1 MSSRPSLPEDP
12 RLAQIALELES
23 TRGASMIC
31 DADWTLVWV
40 SAELGALMDE
50 EDPLKLGV
58 GKHVVEALVSGP
70 WESTVS
76 PESQLRTLV
85 ETWPL
90 LVKDTPGG
98 IEGLRAAFKRGLAS
112 HPAGAPLGFQ
122 AIAEEAVDSLF
133 DQVKPKDPPPVYT
146 DAFEF
151 LHGDLPPTPINET
164 NVRIHDVDGS
174 FVGTVIFY
182 APALPARV
190 LALVARGD
198 EGMFKRMARLTQPG
212 RKQAAVLFADLESS
226 ASLSRHLSS
235 AAYFRLIRAL
245 TTAIDKVV
253 GEHQGIVGKH
263 AGDGVTAF
271 FLAEDLGTPSGA
283 ARAAI
288 STAREISGLPKQIAG
303 DLAEQIG
310 VLDEELCKINVGVH
324 WGGRLYMGQLV
335 TGGRLE
341 VTALGD
347 AVNEC
352 ARIQESAR
360 AGATL
365 ASKSLIEH
373 LTDGDAAAVEIDPDT
388 VLYRTIEELPDATQ
402 KAKRDAGGLPVTP
415 L

>member
-1 MSSRPSLPEDP
+1 
-12 RLAQIALELES
+12 
-23 TRGASMIC
+23 MIC
-31 DADWTLVWV
+31 DARWTLVWV
-40 SAELGALMDE
+40 SAELRALMDE
-50 EDPLKLGV
+50 EDPARLGV
-58 GKHVVEALVSGP
+58 GKHVAEAFISGP
-70 WESTVS
+70 WEATIS
-76 PESQLRTLV
+76 PEEQIRSFMD
-85 ETWPL
+85 TWPL

-98 IEGLRAAFKRGLAS
+98 VDGVRAAFKRGVAT
-112 HPAGAPLGFQ
+112 HPTGSPLGFG
-122 AIAEEAVDSLF
+122 AIAEEAVDAVF
-133 DQVKPKDPPPVYT
+133 DHLEMRDPPSVYT
-146 DAFEF
+146 DTFHF
-151 LHGDLPPTPINET
+151 LQGDLPPTPINET
-164 NVRIHDVDGS
+164 NVRIYDEDGT
-174 FVGTVIFY
+174 FAGTVIFY

-190 LALVARGD
+190 LSLVARGD
-198 EGMFKRMARLTQPG
+198 EGMFKRMARLTEPG

-245 TTAIDKVV
+245 TTAIDQVV
-253 GEHQGIVGKH
+253 GENHGIVGKH

-271 FLAEDLGTPSGA
+271 FLAEDLGSPSGA
-283 ARAAI
+283 ARAAV
-288 STAREISGLPKQIAG
+288 STAREISGLAKRIAG

-360 AGATL
+360 SGAIL

-373 LTDGDAAAVEIDPDT
+373 LTDGDAGALEIDPDT
-388 VLYRTIEELPDATQ
+388 VLYRTIEELPEATE

>member
-1 MSSRPSLPEDP
+1 
-12 RLAQIALELES
+12 
-23 TRGASMIC
+23 MIC
-31 DADWTLVWV
+31 DAQWTLVWV
-40 SAELGALMDE
+40 SAELQVLMDE
-50 EDPLKLGV
+50 EDPVRLGV
-58 GKHVVEALVSGP
+58 GKHVAEAFVSGP
-70 WESTVS
+70 WESRVS
-76 PESQLRTLV
+76 PESQIQEFI

-98 IEGLRAAFKRGLAS
+98 VDGVRAAFMRGVAA
-112 HPAGAPLGFQ
+112 HPTGAPFGFES
-122 AIAEEAVDSLF
+122 IAEEAVDALF
-133 DQVKPKDPPPVYT
+133 SQVEPRDPPPVYT
-146 DAFEF
+146 NTFEY
-151 LHGDLPPTPINET
+151 LHGDLPPTAINET
-164 NVRIHDVDGS
+164 DVRIHDEHGT
-174 FVGTVIFY
+174 FIGTVIFY
-182 APALPARV
+182 VPALPARV

-198 EGMFKRMARLTQPG
+198 EGMFQRMARLTQPG

-245 TTAIDKVV
+245 TTAIDQVV
-253 GEHQGIVGKH
+253 GENHGIVGKH

-271 FLAEDLGTPSGA
+271 FLAEDLGSPSGA

-288 STAREISGLPKQIAG
+288 STAREISGLAKQIAG

-310 VLDEELCKINVGVH
+310 VLDEDLCKINVGVH

-360 AGATL
+360 SGATL

-388 VLYRTIEELPDATQ
+388 VLYRTIEELPEATE

>member
-1 MSSRPSLPEDP
+1 
-12 RLAQIALELES
+12 
-23 TRGASMIC
+23 MIC
-31 DADWTLVWV
+31 DAQWTLVWV
-40 SAELGALMDE
+40 SAELRALMDE
-50 EDPLKLGV
+50 EDPVKLGV

-76 PESQLRTLV
+76 PESQVKTLV
-85 ETWPL
+85 DTWPL

-98 IEGLRAAFKRGLAS
+98 VEGLRAAFKRGVAA

-122 AIAEEAVDSLF
+122 SIAQEAIDVLF
-133 DQVKPKDPPPVYT
+133 DQVQPRDPPPVYT
-146 DAFEF
+146 DTFEF

-164 NVRIHDVDGS
+164 NVRIHDDDGS
-174 FVGTVIFY
+174 FVGTVVFY

-245 TTAIDKVV
+245 TTAIDQVV
-253 GEHQGIVGKH
+253 GEHHGIVGKH

-288 STAREISGLPKQIAG
+288 STAREISGLAKQIAG

-324 WGGRLYMGQLV
+324 WGGRLYMGQLI

-360 AGATL
+360 SGAIL

-373 LTDGDAAAVEIDPDT
+373 LTDGDAAALEIDPDT
-388 VLYRTIEELPDATQ
+388 VLYRTIEELPEATD